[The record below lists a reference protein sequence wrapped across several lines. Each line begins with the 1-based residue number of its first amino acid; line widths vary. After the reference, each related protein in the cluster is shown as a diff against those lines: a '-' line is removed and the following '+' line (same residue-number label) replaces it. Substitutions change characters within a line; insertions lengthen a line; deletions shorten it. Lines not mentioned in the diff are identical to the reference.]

1 MSHGF
6 PCLMFPISRC
16 ISSWTD
22 RCFPPIQT
30 TRCGRTRFR
39 SIFRWIHSPKFHGC
53 MIVWWGNA
61 KPPTLFRTNISL
73 TYPYQPALLS
83 RIIFPFVQVGY
94 VRFLPWRV
102 SSGQAKAP
110 RSYPIRFH
118 ARHASHAHQQKE
130 NTQQIKELHDFP
142 SFFGENPPE
151 SLTFMNHFNFSLP
164 PVQEGIGIWCWSSNA
179 GEGGL

>member
-1 MSHGF
+1 MNQVLVLHSAFFRSWFNICLLPIKVMSHGF

-16 ISSWTD
+16 ISCWTD

-61 KPPTLFRTNISL
+61 KPPTLFRTNISS

-102 SSGQAKAP
+102 SSGQAKTP
-110 RSYPIRFH
+110 RSYPRRFH
-118 ARHASHAHQQKE
+118 ARHASHCTPTKRKHKTKE
-130 NTQQIKELHDFP
+130 KR
-142 SFFGENPPE
+142 
-151 SLTFMNHFNFSLP
+151 
-164 PVQEGIGIWCWSSNA
+164 
-179 GEGGL
+179 